1 MPEISEFKGNK
12 TLNLNPEDKFSFSFG
27 LAKAKLI
34 LKHLDSIKKFV
45 ETEGQSCEVNNNTDN
60 SNN

>member
-34 LKHLDSIKKFV
+34 LKNLDAIKKFV
-45 ETEGQSCEVNNNTDN
+45 ETEGQSCEVNNSDN
-60 SNN
+60 SNK